1 MPFPIT
7 PLATIEREAKAAA
20 ERGQTPNEA
29 CRFPFDE
36 PAGEAFVRIYNDHRA
51 ALQASAAQAQPQTE
65 GMQ

>member
-29 CRFPFDE
+29 CRFPFDD
-36 PAGEAFVRIYNDHRA
+36 PAGEAFVRIYNEHGA
-51 ALQASAAQAQPQTE
+51 ALQARAAHPQTE
-65 GMQ
+65 GKQ